1 MYMAKAIAAF
11 VGTVVTALFAASIIP
26 VTGTWHVAF
35 TVISILVTAITTY
48 AVPNRG
54 TPVVVTRP

>member
-11 VGTVVTALFAASIIP
+11 VGTVITALFAAEVIP
-26 VTGTWHVAF
+26 TVGTWHTIL
-35 TVISILVTAITTY
+35 TVFSIIATAVTTY

-54 TPVVVTRP
+54 SAVLTR